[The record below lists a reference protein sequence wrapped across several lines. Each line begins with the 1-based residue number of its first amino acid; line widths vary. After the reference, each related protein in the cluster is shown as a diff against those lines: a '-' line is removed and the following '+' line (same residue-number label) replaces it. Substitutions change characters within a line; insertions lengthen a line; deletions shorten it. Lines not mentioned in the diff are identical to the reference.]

1 MEDSGEHSSTNS
13 HKRGVNKRSDI
24 LNEDYYA
31 RIEKR
36 RKLKAAKKMG
46 EGEDG
51 EFPQNVKSKLKEYY
65 EMRFDKKVINLP
77 FSTDSINIQQ
87 RGFHDYSKDM
97 KLKKNHMNKPL
108 WICSDGFIY
117 LEMFNSCSKQ
127 ASDFL
132 ITIAE
137 PICRPELIHEF
148 QLTIFSL
155 YAAISVGI
163 TLDELLVNLDKFS
176 KNFLPNE
183 LVQNI
188 TKSAESFGK
197 AKLVLRE
204 NKYYIEATNK
214 SELDYLLKNSIIKNA
229 RLYSSESSGDQRVKN
244 MFSLGSNFQEGRS
257 GQGGADSGAANSG
270 ASNSGTA
277 DRGTTNNGAANNR
290 SNFLSEAG
298 GDKKPK
304 DTYVT
309 YEAPVLDTTQLGFKI
324 SESEKQL
331 MLEEKKN
338 ANENL
343 NDKSATS
350 AEVYSFEVNCDKIEE
365 VKQEA
370 LQTMQRPL
378 LMEYDFRRDK
388 KNPNLICSLKSH
400 VQIRYYQEKALRK
413 MFSNGRSRSGIIV
426 LPCGVGK
433 TLTGITAASTIKK
446 SSLFLTTS
454 AVAVEQWKKQF
465 EDFTNIHPRHIRIL
479 TSDYKFD
486 LWPINEAGVLIST
499 YTMLAYSGKRSE
511 QSLKI
516 VNDIRRREWGLLVFD
531 EVQFAPAPSFRRIN
545 DIVKSHCK
553 LGLTATLVRED
564 LLIRDL
570 QWIIGPKLYEA
581 NWVELQNKGFL
592 AKALCKEIWCSMPSS
607 FYKYYLKSNSFIKR
621 RLYTCNPR
629 KLMMCEYLIKY
640 HEQNNDKIIV
650 FSDNIFALLHI
661 AKTLNKPFI
670 YGKLSPIERI
680 AIINKFKN
688 DSTINTILLSKVG
701 DNAID
706 IPIAN
711 VVIQISFNFASRR
724 QEAQRLGRII
734 RPKNKANEKKN
745 INDPDSFFYSLVS
758 KDTIEMCYSDKR
770 QRFLINQGYAYNVLS
785 DNIVDFNKLNL
796 VYKNKKIQENLLKC
810 ILASTDDGNNDED
823 DDLFDDPSYKKD
835 APKMGSKTNVVSS
848 HGKKDDALKKVDSGG
863 LLKLSANIDVTFSDK
878 KKTSQ
883 KKFADKHILFRKFLN
898 QNR

>member
-1 MEDSGEHSSTNS
+1 MDDPNDYVYDDISTD
-13 HKRGVNKRSDI
+13 GLNKRSDI
-24 LNEDYYA
+24 IYEDYYA
-31 RIEKR
+31 KNVKR
-36 RKLKAAKKMG
+36 RKFKYSEKITEENEELPKKAKR
-46 EGEDG
+46 
-51 EFPQNVKSKLKEYY
+51 KLKEYY
-65 EMRFDKKVINLP
+65 EVLFDNKIINLP
-77 FSTDSINIQQ
+77 FSADSINVQQ
-87 RGFHDYSKDM
+87 RGFHDYSKEM

-137 PICRPELIHEF
+137 PICRPEIIHEF

-163 TLDELLVNLDKFS
+163 TLDELLLNLDKFS
-176 KNFLPNE
+176 KNVLPSE
-183 LVQNI
+183 LVYSI

-197 AKLVLRE
+197 VKLVLRE
-204 NKYYIEATNK
+204 NKYYIEAK
-214 SELDYLLKNSIIKNA
+214 DKFELDYLLNNNIIKNA
-229 RLYSSESSGDQRVKN
+229 RVYSTDANNNDSKKNN
-244 MFSLGSNFQEGRS
+244 MFNLNGNFMENSRS
-257 GQGGADSGAANSG
+257 DNTG
-270 ASNSGTA
+270 ASGNVLN
-277 DRGTTNNGAANNR
+277 D
-290 SNFLSEAG
+290 EAEN
-298 GDKKPK
+298 KKQK
-304 DTYVT
+304 DAYVT
-309 YEAPVLDTTQLGFKI
+309 YEAPVLDTAQLGFKI

-331 MLEEKKN
+331 MLEETKKN
-338 ANENL
+338 ANDNSNEN
-343 NDKSATS
+343 S

-388 KNPNLICSLKSH
+388 KNPNLNCSLKSH

-734 RPKNKANEKKN
+734 RPKNRANEKKN

-796 VYKNKKIQENLLKC
+796 VYKNKKIQDNLLKC

-823 DDLFDDPSYKKD
+823 DDAFDDMNFKKE
-835 APKMGSKTNVVSS
+835 PPKTNKRNSS
-848 HGKKDDALKKVDSGG
+848 VLSSNNDNLVRMSDSDG
-863 LLKLSANIDVTFSDK
+863 LLKLSTNMDITFNDK
-878 KKTSQ
+878 KKTTS

>member
-1 MEDSGEHSSTNS
+1 MDDPNDYVYDNISTD
-13 HKRGVNKRSDI
+13 GLNKRSDI
-24 LNEDYYA
+24 IYEDYYA
-31 RIEKR
+31 KNVKR
-36 RKLKAAKKMG
+36 RKFKSSEKITEENEELPKKAKR
-46 EGEDG
+46 
-51 EFPQNVKSKLKEYY
+51 KLKEYY
-65 EMRFDKKVINLP
+65 EVLFDNKIINLP
-77 FSTDSINIQQ
+77 FSADSINVQQ
-87 RGFHDYSKDM
+87 RGFHDYSKEM

-137 PICRPELIHEF
+137 PICRPEIIHEF

-163 TLDELLVNLDKFS
+163 TLDELLLNLDKFS
-176 KNFLPNE
+176 KNVLPSE
-183 LVQNI
+183 LVYSI

-197 AKLVLRE
+197 VKLVLRE
-204 NKYYIEATNK
+204 NKYYIEAK
-214 SELDYLLKNSIIKNA
+214 DKFELDYLLNNNIIKNA
-229 RLYSSESSGDQRVKN
+229 RVYSTDVNNNDSKKNN
-244 MFSLGSNFQEGRS
+244 MFNLNGNFME
-257 GQGGADSGAANSG
+257 NSRGDNTG
-270 ASNSGTA
+270 ASGNVLN
-277 DRGTTNNGAANNR
+277 D
-290 SNFLSEAG
+290 EAEN
-298 GDKKPK
+298 KKQK
-304 DTYVT
+304 DAYVT
-309 YEAPVLDTTQLGFKI
+309 YEAPVLDTAQLGFKI

-331 MLEEKKN
+331 MLEETKKN
-338 ANENL
+338 ANDNSNEN
-343 NDKSATS
+343 S

-388 KNPNLICSLKSH
+388 KNPNLNCSLKSH

-734 RPKNKANEKKN
+734 RPKNRANEKKN

-796 VYKNKKIQENLLKC
+796 VYKNKKIQDNLLKC

-823 DDLFDDPSYKKD
+823 DDAFDDMDFKKE
-835 APKMGSKTNVVSS
+835 PPKTNKRNSS
-848 HGKKDDALKKVDSGG
+848 VLSSNNDNLVRMSDSDG
-863 LLKLSANIDVTFSDK
+863 LLKLSTNMDITFNDK
-878 KKTSQ
+878 KKTTS

>member
-1 MEDSGEHSSTNS
+1 MDDPNDYVYDNISTD
-13 HKRGVNKRSDI
+13 GLNKRSDI
-24 LNEDYYA
+24 IYEDYYA
-31 RIEKR
+31 KNVKR
-36 RKLKAAKKMG
+36 RKFKSSEKITEENEELPKKAKR
-46 EGEDG
+46 
-51 EFPQNVKSKLKEYY
+51 KLKEYY
-65 EMRFDKKVINLP
+65 EVLFDNKIINLP
-77 FSTDSINIQQ
+77 FSADSINVQQ
-87 RGFHDYSKDM
+87 RGFHDYSKEM

-137 PICRPELIHEF
+137 PICRPEIIHEF

-163 TLDELLVNLDKFS
+163 TLDELLLNLDKFS
-176 KNFLPNE
+176 KNVLPSE
-183 LVQNI
+183 LVYSI

-197 AKLVLRE
+197 VKLVLRE
-204 NKYYIEATNK
+204 NKYYIEAK
-214 SELDYLLKNSIIKNA
+214 DKFELDYLLNNNIIKNA
-229 RLYSSESSGDQRVKN
+229 RVYSTDVNNNDSKKNSIFNLNSNFMESSR
-244 MFSLGSNFQEGRS
+244 
-257 GQGGADSGAANSG
+257 ADNTG
-270 ASNSGTA
+270 ASGNILN
-277 DRGTTNNGAANNR
+277 D
-290 SNFLSEAG
+290 EAEN
-298 GDKKPK
+298 KKQK
-304 DTYVT
+304 DAYVT
-309 YEAPVLDTTQLGFKI
+309 YEAPVLDTAQLGFKI

-331 MLEEKKN
+331 MLEETKKN
-338 ANENL
+338 ANDNSNEN
-343 NDKSATS
+343 S

-734 RPKNKANEKKN
+734 RPKNRANEKKN

-796 VYKNKKIQENLLKC
+796 VYKNKKIQDNLLKC

-823 DDLFDDPSYKKD
+823 DDAFDDMNFKKE
-835 APKMGSKTNVVSS
+835 APKTNKRNSS
-848 HGKKDDALKKVDSGG
+848 VLSSNNDNLVRMSDSDG
-863 LLKLSANIDVTFSDK
+863 LLKLSTNMDITFNDK
-878 KKTSQ
+878 KKTAS

>member
-1 MEDSGEHSSTNS
+1 MDDPNDYVYDNINTDGL
-13 HKRGVNKRSDI
+13 NKRSDI
-24 LNEDYYA
+24 IYEDYYA
-31 RIEKR
+31 KNVKR
-36 RKLKAAKKMG
+36 RRFKSSEKITEENEELPKKAKR
-46 EGEDG
+46 
-51 EFPQNVKSKLKEYY
+51 KLKEYY
-65 EMRFDKKVINLP
+65 EVLFDNKIINLP
-77 FSTDSINIQQ
+77 FSADSINVQQ
-87 RGFHDYSKDM
+87 RGFHDYSKEM

-137 PICRPELIHEF
+137 PICRPEIIHEF

-163 TLDELLVNLDKFS
+163 TLDELLLNLDKFS
-176 KNFLPNE
+176 KNVLPSE
-183 LVQNI
+183 LVYSI

-197 AKLVLRE
+197 VKLVLRE
-204 NKYYIEATNK
+204 NKYYIEAK
-214 SELDYLLKNSIIKNA
+214 DKFELDYLLNNNIIKNA
-229 RLYSSESSGDQRVKN
+229 RVYSTDVNNNDSKKNSMFNLNSNFMESSR
-244 MFSLGSNFQEGRS
+244 
-257 GQGGADSGAANSG
+257 ADNTG
-270 ASNSGTA
+270 ASGNVLN
-277 DRGTTNNGAANNR
+277 D
-290 SNFLSEAG
+290 EAEN
-298 GDKKPK
+298 KKQK
-304 DTYVT
+304 DAYVT
-309 YEAPVLDTTQLGFKI
+309 YEAPVLDTAQLGFKI

-331 MLEEKKN
+331 MLEETKKN
-338 ANENL
+338 ANDNSNEN
-343 NDKSATS
+343 S

-388 KNPNLICSLKSH
+388 KNPNLNCSLKSH

-734 RPKNKANEKKN
+734 RPKNRANEKKN

-796 VYKNKKIQENLLKC
+796 VYKNKKIQDNLLKC

-823 DDLFDDPSYKKD
+823 DDAFDDMNFKKE
-835 APKMGSKTNVVSS
+835 APKTNKRNSS
-848 HGKKDDALKKVDSGG
+848 VLSSNNDNLVRMSDSDG
-863 LLKLSANIDVTFSDK
+863 LLKLSTNMDITFNDK
-878 KKTSQ
+878 KKTAS

>member
-1 MEDSGEHSSTNS
+1 MDNLKDPSNYIPNLS
-13 HKRGVNKRSDI
+13 HTRGSRKRSDI
-24 LNEDYYA
+24 LNENYYA
-31 RIEKR
+31 KNLKR
-36 RKLKAAKKMG
+36 RKLKAAKKLK
-46 EGEDG
+46 ESTNG
-51 EFPQNVKSKLKEYY
+51 EFTKKVKKQLKDYY

-163 TLDELLVNLDKFS
+163 TLDELLINLDKFS
-176 KNFLPNE
+176 KNVLPNE
-183 LVQNI
+183 LICNI

-197 AKLVLRE
+197 VKLVLRE

-214 SELDYLLKNSIIKNA
+214 SELDYLLNNDTIQNA
-229 RLYSSESSGDQRVKN
+229 RIYSTDNNNDKN
-244 MFSLGSNFQEGRS
+244 MKSLYNLNNRLLDSRHRDNNKNDNKNNSNDNNIEK
-257 GQGGADSGAANSG
+257 
-270 ASNSGTA
+270 
-277 DRGTTNNGAANNR
+277 TTNNL
-290 SNFLSEAG
+290 FSEEQKG
-298 GDKKPK
+298 K
-304 DTYVT
+304 DCYLT

-331 MLEEKKN
+331 MMEEKKHANLN
-338 ANENL
+338 ANDNST
-343 NDKSATS
+343 NT

-446 SSLFLTTS
+446 SALFLTTS

-479 TSDYKFD
+479 TSDYKLD

-499 YTMLAYSGKRSE
+499 YTMLSYSGKRSE
-511 QSLKI
+511 QSLRI

-570 QWIIGPKLYEA
+570 HWIIGPKLYEA

-592 AKALCKEIWCSMPSS
+592 AKALCKEIWCSMPCS

-680 AIINKFKN
+680 AIINKFKH
-688 DSTINTILLSKVG
+688 DSSINTILLSKVG

-810 ILASTDDGNNDED
+810 ILASTDDGNMDED
-823 DDLFDDPSYKKD
+823 DDLFEDQTFKKD
-835 APKMGSKTNVVSS
+835 NTKVNKSNSNILLN
-848 HGKKDDALKKVDSGG
+848 KKDDSLKKIDNTTGG
-863 LLKLSANIDVTFSDK
+863 LLKLSSNMDVTFADK
-878 KKTSQ
+878 KKVPT
-883 KKFADKHILFRKFLN
+883 KKFADKHILFRKFLS
-898 QNR
+898 QNK

>member
-1 MEDSGEHSSTNS
+1 MDDPNDYVYDNISTD
-13 HKRGVNKRSDI
+13 GLNKRSDI
-24 LNEDYYA
+24 IYEDYYA
-31 RIEKR
+31 KNVKR
-36 RKLKAAKKMG
+36 RKFKSSEKITEENEELPKKAKR
-46 EGEDG
+46 
-51 EFPQNVKSKLKEYY
+51 KLKEYY
-65 EMRFDKKVINLP
+65 EVLFDNKIINLP
-77 FSTDSINIQQ
+77 FSADSINVQQ
-87 RGFHDYSKDM
+87 RGFHDYSKEM

-137 PICRPELIHEF
+137 PICRPEIIHEF

-163 TLDELLVNLDKFS
+163 TLDELLLNLDKFS
-176 KNFLPNE
+176 KNVLPSE
-183 LVQNI
+183 LVYSI

-197 AKLVLRE
+197 VKLVLRE
-204 NKYYIEATNK
+204 NKYYIEAK
-214 SELDYLLKNSIIKNA
+214 DKFELDYLLNNNIIKNA
-229 RLYSSESSGDQRVKN
+229 RVYSTDVNNNDSKKNSMFNLNSNFMESSR
-244 MFSLGSNFQEGRS
+244 
-257 GQGGADSGAANSG
+257 ADNTG
-270 ASNSGTA
+270 ASGNVLN
-277 DRGTTNNGAANNR
+277 D
-290 SNFLSEAG
+290 EAEN
-298 GDKKPK
+298 KKQK
-304 DTYVT
+304 DAYVT
-309 YEAPVLDTTQLGFKI
+309 YEAPVLDTAQLGFKI

-331 MLEEKKN
+331 MLEETKKN
-338 ANENL
+338 ANDNSNEN
-343 NDKSATS
+343 S

-388 KNPNLICSLKSH
+388 KNPNLNCSLKSH

-734 RPKNKANEKKN
+734 RPKNRANEKKN

-796 VYKNKKIQENLLKC
+796 VYKNKKIQDNLLKC

-823 DDLFDDPSYKKD
+823 DDAFDDMNFKKE
-835 APKMGSKTNVVSS
+835 APKTNKRNSS
-848 HGKKDDALKKVDSGG
+848 VLSSNNDNLVRMSDSDG
-863 LLKLSANIDVTFSDK
+863 LLKLSTNMDITFNDK
-878 KKTSQ
+878 KKTAS

>member
-1 MEDSGEHSSTNS
+1 MDDPNDYVYDNISTD
-13 HKRGVNKRSDI
+13 GLNKRSDI
-24 LNEDYYA
+24 IYEDYYA
-31 RIEKR
+31 KNVKR
-36 RKLKAAKKMG
+36 RKFKSSEKITEENEELPKKAKR
-46 EGEDG
+46 
-51 EFPQNVKSKLKEYY
+51 KLKEYY
-65 EMRFDKKVINLP
+65 EVLFDNKIINLP
-77 FSTDSINIQQ
+77 FSADSINVQQ
-87 RGFHDYSKDM
+87 RGFHDYSKEM

-137 PICRPELIHEF
+137 PICRPEIIHEF

-163 TLDELLVNLDKFS
+163 TLDELLLNLDKFS
-176 KNFLPNE
+176 KNVLPSE
-183 LVQNI
+183 LVYSI

-197 AKLVLRE
+197 VKLVLRE
-204 NKYYIEATNK
+204 NKYYIEAK
-214 SELDYLLKNSIIKNA
+214 DKFELDYLLNNNIIKNA
-229 RLYSSESSGDQRVKN
+229 RVYSTDVNNNDSKKNN
-244 MFSLGSNFQEGRS
+244 MFNLNGNFMENSRADNTSAS
-257 GQGGADSGAANSG
+257 GNVLNDEAENKKQKDS
-270 ASNSGTA
+270 
-277 DRGTTNNGAANNR
+277 
-290 SNFLSEAG
+290 
-298 GDKKPK
+298 
-304 DTYVT
+304 YVT
-309 YEAPVLDTTQLGFKI
+309 YEAPVLDTAQLGFKI

-331 MLEEKKN
+331 MLEETKKN
-338 ANENL
+338 ANDNSNEN
-343 NDKSATS
+343 S

-388 KNPNLICSLKSH
+388 KNPNLNCSLKSH

-734 RPKNKANEKKN
+734 RPKNRANEKKN

-796 VYKNKKIQENLLKC
+796 VYKNKKIQDNLLKC

-823 DDLFDDPSYKKD
+823 DDAFDDMNFKKE
-835 APKMGSKTNVVSS
+835 APKTNKRNSS
-848 HGKKDDALKKVDSGG
+848 VLSSNNDNLVRMSDSDG
-863 LLKLSANIDVTFSDK
+863 LLKLSTNMDITFNDK
-878 KKTSQ
+878 KKTTS

>member
-1 MEDSGEHSSTNS
+1 MDASNNYIGKNS
-13 HKRGVNKRSDI
+13 YKKGYNRRADI

-31 RIEKR
+31 KNVKK
-36 RKLKAAKKMG
+36 RKLKAAKKIISFVLFLFISRD
-46 EGEDG
+46 EQDG
-51 EFPQNVKSKLKEYY
+51 EVTKKTKSKLKEYY

-77 FSTDSINIQQ
+77 FSTDSINVQQ

-163 TLDELLVNLDKFS
+163 TLDELLINLDKFS
-176 KNFLPNE
+176 KNILPNE
-183 LVQNI
+183 LVHNI

-204 NKYYIEATNK
+204 NKYYIEATDK
-214 SELDYLLKNSIIKNA
+214 AELDYLLNNNIIKNA
-229 RLYSSESSGDQRVKN
+229 RIYSNNNSNNNNGSNNNDQKMKNLFNLNNNFLENKQSSEN
-244 MFSLGSNFQEGRS
+244 NE
-257 GQGGADSGAANSG
+257 AN
-270 ASNSGTA
+270 TA
-277 DRGTTNNGAANNR
+277 N
-290 SNFLSEAG
+290 NFLSDIVEE
-298 GDKKPK
+298 KKQK
-304 DTYVT
+304 DSYVT

-331 MLEEKKN
+331 ILEEKRN
-338 ANENL
+338 ANENTTEHPG
-343 NDKSATS
+343 NSS
-350 AEVYSFEVNCDKIEE
+350 EVYSFEVNCDKIEE

-499 YTMLAYSGKRSE
+499 YTMLSYSGKRSE

-516 VNDIRRREWGLLVFD
+516 VNDIKRREWGLLVFD

-688 DSTINTILLSKVG
+688 DSSINTILLSKVG

-823 DDLFDDPSYKKD
+823 DDLFEDPNFKRD
-835 APKMGSKTNVVSS
+835 NSKTNKTNVNASLS
-848 HGKKDDALKKVDSGG
+848 KADEPLKKVDSGS
-863 LLKLSANIDVTFSDK
+863 LLKLSSNIDVIFSDK
-878 KKTSQ
+878 KKTTQ
-883 KKFADKHILFRKFLN
+883 KKHADKHILFRKFLN

>member
-1 MEDSGEHSSTNS
+1 MEDSNNYSGRNFYKKGL
-13 HKRGVNKRSDI
+13 HKRADI
-24 LNEDYYA
+24 LNEDYYTKNV
-31 RIEKR
+31 KR
-36 RKLKAAKKMG
+36 RKIKSSKKIG
-46 EGEDG
+46 ESQDG
-51 EFPQNVKSKLKEYY
+51 EFVKKAKSKLRDYY

-77 FSTDSINIQQ
+77 FSTDSINVQQ
-87 RGFHDYSKDM
+87 RGFHDYSKEM
-97 KLKKNHMNKPL
+97 RLKKNHMNKPL

-163 TLDELLVNLDKFS
+163 TLDELLINLDKFS
-176 KNFLPNE
+176 KNYLPNE
-183 LVQNI
+183 LVHNI

-214 SELDYLLKNSIIKNA
+214 SELDYLLNNNIIKNA
-229 RLYSSESSGDQRVKN
+229 RIYSTDSCNSNDQTIKN
-244 MFSLGSNFQEGRS
+244 IFNLNNNFADNRLKQSNCNT
-257 GQGGADSGAANSG
+257 NS
-270 ASNSGTA
+270 AK
-277 DRGTTNNGAANNR
+277 DANN
-290 SNFLSEAG
+290 FLTQT
-298 GDKKPK
+298 GDDKRQK
-304 DTYVT
+304 DAYVT
-309 YEAPVLDTTQLGFKI
+309 YEAPVLDTAQLGFKI

-338 ANENL
+338 AIDKTKENAG
-343 NDKSATS
+343 NYSS
-350 AEVYSFEVNCDKIEE
+350 EVYSFEVNCDKIEE

-499 YTMLAYSGKRSE
+499 YTMLSYSGKRSE

-640 HEQNNDKIIV
+640 HEKNNDKIIV

-688 DSTINTILLSKVG
+688 DSSINTILLSKVG

-823 DDLFDDPSYKKD
+823 DDLFEDPNFKKENT
-835 APKMGSKTNVVSS
+835 KSNKTNMSVSLS
-848 HGKKDDALKKVDSGG
+848 KKDDSLKKVDTGG
-863 LLKLSANIDVTFSDK
+863 LLKLSANMDVTFNDK
-878 KKTSQ
+878 KKTTQ

>member
-1 MEDSGEHSSTNS
+1 MDDPNDYMYDNIST
-13 HKRGVNKRSDI
+13 HELNKRSDI
-24 LNEDYYA
+24 LYEDYYA
-31 RIEKR
+31 KNAKR
-36 RKLKAAKKMG
+36 RRFKSSEKITEENEELPKKG
-46 EGEDG
+46 
-51 EFPQNVKSKLKEYY
+51 KRKLKEYY
-65 EMRFDKKVINLP
+65 EVLFDNKIINLP
-77 FSTDSINIQQ
+77 FSADSINVQQ
-87 RGFHDYSKDM
+87 RGFHDYSKEM

-137 PICRPELIHEF
+137 PICRPEIIHEF

-163 TLDELLVNLDKFS
+163 TLDELLLNLDKFS
-176 KNFLPNE
+176 KNILPSE
-183 LVQNI
+183 LVYSI
-188 TKSAESFGK
+188 KKSAESFGK
-197 AKLVLRE
+197 VKLVLRE
-204 NKYYIEATNK
+204 NKYYIEAK
-214 SELDYLLKNSIIKNA
+214 DKFELDYLLNNNIIKNA
-229 RLYSSESSGDQRVKN
+229 RVYSKDVNNSNNNNSKKTTI
-244 MFSLGSNFQEGRS
+244 FSLNNNFME
-257 GQGGADSGAANSG
+257 NSRVDNTG
-270 ASNSGTA
+270 ASSRNIL
-277 DRGTTNNGAANNR
+277 NEEVEN
-290 SNFLSEAG
+290 
-298 GDKKPK
+298 KKQK
-304 DTYVT
+304 DSYVT
-309 YEAPVLDTTQLGFKI
+309 YEAPVLDTEQLGFKI

-331 MLEEKKN
+331 MLEETKKN
-338 ANENL
+338 GNDNSNEN
-343 NDKSATS
+343 S

-388 KNPNLICSLKSH
+388 KNPNLNCSLKNH

-796 VYKNKKIQENLLKC
+796 VYKNKKIQDNLLKC

-823 DDLFDDPSYKKD
+823 DDAFDDMNFKKEN
-835 APKMGSKTNVVSS
+835 PKTNKRNNSVLSS
-848 HGKKDDALKKVDSGG
+848 NNDNLVRKSDSDG
-863 LLKLSANIDVTFSDK
+863 LLKLSTNMDITFNDK
-878 KKTSQ
+878 KKNTS

>member
-1 MEDSGEHSSTNS
+1 MDDPNDYMYDNINTHGL
-13 HKRGVNKRSDI
+13 NKRSDI
-24 LNEDYYA
+24 LYEDYYA
-31 RIEKR
+31 KNVKR
-36 RKLKAAKKMG
+36 RRFKSSEKITEENEELPKKG
-46 EGEDG
+46 
-51 EFPQNVKSKLKEYY
+51 KRKLKEYY
-65 EMRFDKKVINLP
+65 EVLFDNKIINLP
-77 FSTDSINIQQ
+77 FSADSINVQQ
-87 RGFHDYSKDM
+87 RGFHDYSKEM

-137 PICRPELIHEF
+137 PICRPEIIHEF

-163 TLDELLVNLDKFS
+163 TLDELLLNLDKFS
-176 KNFLPNE
+176 KNILPSE
-183 LVQNI
+183 LVYSI

-197 AKLVLRE
+197 VKLVLRE
-204 NKYYIEATNK
+204 NKYYIEAK
-214 SELDYLLKNSIIKNA
+214 DKFELDYLLNNNIIKNA
-229 RLYSSESSGDQRVKN
+229 RVYSTDVNNNNNDSKKTNIFNLNNNFMGNNRVDNNTGASSGNILNEEVEN
-244 MFSLGSNFQEGRS
+244 
-257 GQGGADSGAANSG
+257 
-270 ASNSGTA
+270 
-277 DRGTTNNGAANNR
+277 
-290 SNFLSEAG
+290 
-298 GDKKPK
+298 KKQK
-304 DTYVT
+304 DAYVT
-309 YEAPVLDTTQLGFKI
+309 YEAPVLDTTQLGD
-324 SESEKQL
+324 EKQL
-331 MLEEKKN
+331 MLEETKKN
-338 ANENL
+338 GNDNSNEN
-343 NDKSATS
+343 S

-388 KNPNLICSLKSH
+388 KNPNLNCSLKSH

-796 VYKNKKIQENLLKC
+796 VYKNKKIQDNLLKC

-823 DDLFDDPSYKKD
+823 DDAFDDMNFKKET
-835 APKMGSKTNVVSS
+835 PKTNKRNNSVLSS
-848 HGKKDDALKKVDSGG
+848 NNDNLLRKSDSDG
-863 LLKLSANIDVTFSDK
+863 LLKLSTNMDITFNDK
-878 KKTSQ
+878 KKTAS

>member
-1 MEDSGEHSSTNS
+1 MEDPNDNKEPNS
-13 HKRGVNKRSDI
+13 HKRNFRKRADI

-31 RIEKR
+31 KYEKK
-36 RKLKAAKKMG
+36 RKLKAAKKIN
-46 EGEDG
+46 EGQDVK
-51 EFPQNVKSKLKEYY
+51 FSQNVKSKLREYY

-87 RGFHDYSKDM
+87 RGFNDYSKDM
-97 KLKKNHMNKPL
+97 ILKKNHMNKPL

-117 LEMFNSCSKQ
+117 LEMFNICSKQ

-148 QLTIFSL
+148 QVTIFSL

-163 TLDELLVNLDKFS
+163 TLDELLINLDKFS
-176 KNFLPNE
+176 KNSLPDE
-183 LVQNI
+183 LVHNI
-188 TKSAESFGK
+188 KKSAESFGK

-214 SELDYLLKNSIIKNA
+214 SELDYLLKNNIIKNA
-229 RLYSSESSGDQRVKN
+229 RLYSNEDNNEEQKKNIFTINNNFKENKRTQSSTDNTV
-244 MFSLGSNFQEGRS
+244 
-257 GQGGADSGAANSG
+257 
-270 ASNSGTA
+270 
-277 DRGTTNNGAANNR
+277 TTNQW
-290 SNFLSEAG
+290 NFENETSK
-298 GDKKPK
+298 DKKYE

-331 MLEEKKN
+331 MLEERKN
-338 ANENL
+338 ANENT
-343 NDKSATS
+343 NANARYS
-350 AEVYSFEVNCDKIEE
+350 EVYSFEVNSDKIEE

-545 DIVKSHCK
+545 EIVKSHCK

-629 KLMMCEYLIKY
+629 KLMMCEYLIKH

-688 DSTINTILLSKVG
+688 DPSINTILLSKVG

-734 RPKNKANEKKN
+734 RPKNKGNEKKN

-823 DDLFDDPSYKKD
+823 DDLFEDSNFEKENLKIGNKVD
-835 APKMGSKTNVVSS
+835 TNSS
-848 HGKKDDALKKVDSGG
+848 QNKKDDMLKKVDNGES
-863 LLKLSANIDVTFSDK
+863 LLKLSANVDVTFNDK
-878 KKTSQ
+878 KKSSQ
-883 KKFADKHILFRKFLN
+883 KKFADKHILFRKFLS
-898 QNR
+898 QNK

>member
-1 MEDSGEHSSTNS
+1 MDDPNDYVYDDISTD
-13 HKRGVNKRSDI
+13 GLNKRSDI
-24 LNEDYYA
+24 IYEDYYA
-31 RIEKR
+31 KNVKR
-36 RKLKAAKKMG
+36 RKFKSSEKITEENEELPKKAKR
-46 EGEDG
+46 
-51 EFPQNVKSKLKEYY
+51 KLKEYY
-65 EMRFDKKVINLP
+65 EVLFDNKIINLP
-77 FSTDSINIQQ
+77 FSADSINVQQ
-87 RGFHDYSKDM
+87 RGFHDYSKEM

-137 PICRPELIHEF
+137 PICRPEIIHEF

-163 TLDELLVNLDKFS
+163 TLDELLLNLDKFS
-176 KNFLPNE
+176 KNVLPSE
-183 LVQNI
+183 LVYSI

-197 AKLVLRE
+197 VKLVLRE
-204 NKYYIEATNK
+204 NKYYIEAK
-214 SELDYLLKNSIIKNA
+214 DKFELDYLLNNNIIKNA
-229 RLYSSESSGDQRVKN
+229 RVYSTDVNNNDSKKNN
-244 MFSLGSNFQEGRS
+244 MFNLNGNFMENSR
-257 GQGGADSGAANSG
+257 ADNTG
-270 ASNSGTA
+270 ASGNVLN
-277 DRGTTNNGAANNR
+277 DE
-290 SNFLSEAG
+290 SEN
-298 GDKKPK
+298 KKQK
-304 DTYVT
+304 DAYVT
-309 YEAPVLDTTQLGFKI
+309 YEAPVLDTAQLGFKI

-331 MLEEKKN
+331 MLEETKKN
-338 ANENL
+338 ANDNSNEN
-343 NDKSATS
+343 S

-388 KNPNLICSLKSH
+388 KNPNLNCSLKSH

-734 RPKNKANEKKN
+734 RPKNRANEKKN

-796 VYKNKKIQENLLKC
+796 VYKNKKIQDNLLKC

-823 DDLFDDPSYKKD
+823 DDAFDDMNFKKE
-835 APKMGSKTNVVSS
+835 PPKTNKRNSS
-848 HGKKDDALKKVDSGG
+848 VLSSNNDNLVRMSDSDG
-863 LLKLSANIDVTFSDK
+863 LLKLSTNMDITFNDK
-878 KKTSQ
+878 KKTTS

>member
-1 MEDSGEHSSTNS
+1 MNSLKDSSNYSPNLS
-13 HKRGVNKRSDI
+13 HTRGSRKRSDI
-24 LNEDYYA
+24 FNENYYA
-31 RIEKR
+31 KNLKR
-36 RKLKAAKKMG
+36 RKLKAAKKLK
-46 EGEDG
+46 DSTNG
-51 EFPQNVKSKLKEYY
+51 EFTKKVKKQLKDYY

-163 TLDELLVNLDKFS
+163 TLDELLINLDKFS
-176 KNFLPNE
+176 KNVLPNE
-183 LVQNI
+183 LISNI

-197 AKLVLRE
+197 VKLVLRE

-214 SELDYLLKNSIIKNA
+214 SELDYLLNNDTIQNA
-229 RLYSSESSGDQRVKN
+229 RIYSTDNNNDKN
-244 MFSLGSNFQEGRS
+244 MISLYNL
-257 GQGGADSGAANSG
+257 
-270 ASNSGTA
+270 
-277 DRGTTNNGAANNR
+277 NNR
-290 SNFLSEAG
+290 HRDNNKNDNKNNNDDNNNI
-298 GDKKPK
+298 DK
-304 DTYVT
+304 
-309 YEAPVLDTTQLGFKI
+309 TTK
-324 SESEKQL
+324 
-331 MLEEKKN
+331 
-338 ANENL
+338 
-343 NDKSATS
+343 
-350 AEVYSFEVNCDKIEE
+350 VYSFEVNCDKIEE

-446 SSLFLTTS
+446 SALFLTTS

-479 TSDYKFD
+479 TSDYKLD

-499 YTMLAYSGKRSE
+499 YTMLSYSGKRSE
-511 QSLKI
+511 QSLRI

-570 QWIIGPKLYEA
+570 HWIIGPKLYEA

-592 AKALCKEIWCSMPSS
+592 AKALCKEIWCSMPCS

-680 AIINKFKN
+680 AIINKFKP
-688 DSTINTILLSKVG
+688 DSSINTILLSKVG

-810 ILASTDDGNNDED
+810 ILASTDDGNMDED
-823 DDLFDDPSYKKD
+823 DDLFEDQSFKKD
-835 APKMGSKTNVVSS
+835 NTKVNKTNSNILLN
-848 HGKKDDALKKVDSGG
+848 KKEDSLKKIDNTTGG
-863 LLKLSANIDVTFSDK
+863 LLKLSSNMDVTFADK
-878 KKTSQ
+878 KKIPT
-883 KKFADKHILFRKFLN
+883 KKFADKHILFRKFLS
-898 QNR
+898 QNK

>member
-1 MEDSGEHSSTNS
+1 MG
-13 HKRGVNKRSDI
+13 HKKKADI
-24 LNEDYYA
+24 LTENYYS
-31 RIEKR
+31 KHVKK
-36 RKLKAAKKMG
+36 RKLKSTSKLT
-46 EGEDG
+46 ENQDG
-51 EFPQNVKSKLKEYY
+51 EQTNRINNKLYKESY
-65 EMRFDKKVINLP
+65 EMHFDKKVINLP
-77 FSTDSINIQQ
+77 YSTDSISVQQ
-87 RGFHDYSKDM
+87 RSFHDYSKNM

-108 WICSDGFIY
+108 WICFDGFIY
-117 LEMFNSCSKQ
+117 LEMFHGCSKQ

-148 QLTIFSL
+148 QITIFSL

-163 TLDELLVNLDKFS
+163 TLDELLINLDKFS
-176 KNFLPNE
+176 KNYMPNE
-183 LVQNI
+183 LVGNI
-188 TKSAESFGK
+188 KKSAESFGK
-197 AKLVLRE
+197 VKLVLRE

-214 SELDYLLKNSIIKNA
+214 LELDYLLKNDIIKNA
-229 RLYSSESSGDQRVKN
+229 RIYSNNVLNTDN
-244 MFSLGSNFQEGRS
+244 
-257 GQGGADSGAANSG
+257 D
-270 ASNSGTA
+270 SNSSSINNN
-277 DRGTTNNGAANNR
+277 TNSMKKIFNLN
-290 SNFLSEAG
+290 SNFLNNKIKNNSFYHNDLTNTDSSVNETEKKESEKN
-298 GDKKPK
+298 DS
-304 DTYVT
+304 YVT

-324 SESEKQL
+324 SESEEQL

-338 ANENL
+338 VKEH
-343 NDKSATS
+343 TS
-350 AEVYSFEVNCDKIEE
+350 DNIASSSEVYSFELNCNKIEE

-446 SSLFLTTS
+446 SALFLTTS

-499 YTMLAYSGKRSE
+499 YTMLSYSGKRSE

-516 VNDIRRREWGLLVFD
+516 VNDIKRREWGLLVFD

-607 FYKYYLKSNSFIKR
+607 FYKYYLRSNSFIKR

-688 DSTINTILLSKVG
+688 DSSINTILLSKVG

-796 VYKNKKIQENLLKC
+796 VYKNKKVQDNLLKC

-823 DDLFDDPSYKKD
+823 DDIFEEQGFNKENSKNYKHLNPTSINKKNDPI
-835 APKMGSKTNVVSS
+835 N
-848 HGKKDDALKKVDSGG
+848 KVNSAG
-863 LLKLSANIDVTFSDK
+863 LLKLASNMDIIFND
-878 KKTSQ
+878 Q
-883 KKFADKHILFRKFLN
+883 KKNTQKKIADKHILFRKFLS
-898 QNR
+898 QNK

>member
-1 MEDSGEHSSTNS
+1 
-13 HKRGVNKRSDI
+13 
-24 LNEDYYA
+24 
-31 RIEKR
+31 
-36 RKLKAAKKMG
+36 
-46 EGEDG
+46 
-51 EFPQNVKSKLKEYY
+51 
-65 EMRFDKKVINLP
+65 
-77 FSTDSINIQQ
+77 
-87 RGFHDYSKDM
+87 
-97 KLKKNHMNKPL
+97 
-108 WICSDGFIY
+108 
-117 LEMFNSCSKQ
+117 
-127 ASDFL
+127 
-132 ITIAE
+132 
-137 PICRPELIHEF
+137 
-148 QLTIFSL
+148 
-155 YAAISVGI
+155 
-163 TLDELLVNLDKFS
+163 
-176 KNFLPNE
+176 
-183 LVQNI
+183 
-188 TKSAESFGK
+188 
-197 AKLVLRE
+197 
-204 NKYYIEATNK
+204 
-214 SELDYLLKNSIIKNA
+214 
-229 RLYSSESSGDQRVKN
+229 
-244 MFSLGSNFQEGRS
+244 
-257 GQGGADSGAANSG
+257 
-270 ASNSGTA
+270 
-277 DRGTTNNGAANNR
+277 
-290 SNFLSEAG
+290 
-298 GDKKPK
+298 
-304 DTYVT
+304 
-309 YEAPVLDTTQLGFKI
+309 
-324 SESEKQL
+324 
-331 MLEEKKN
+331 
-338 ANENL
+338 
-343 NDKSATS
+343 
-350 AEVYSFEVNCDKIEE
+350 DKIEE

-499 YTMLAYSGKRSE
+499 YTMLSYSGKRSE

-516 VNDIRRREWGLLVFD
+516 VNDIKRREWGLLVFD

-688 DSTINTILLSKVG
+688 DSSINTILLSKVG

-758 KDTIEMCYSDKR
+758 KDTIEMFYM
-770 QRFLINQGYAYNVLS
+770 
-785 DNIVDFNKLNL
+785 
-796 VYKNKKIQENLLKC
+796 YKNIQENLLKC

-823 DDLFDDPSYKKD
+823 DDLFEDPNFKRD
-835 APKMGSKTNVVSS
+835 NSKTNKTNVNASLS
-848 HGKKDDALKKVDSGG
+848 KADEPLKKVDSGS
-863 LLKLSANIDVTFSDK
+863 LLKLSSNIDVIFSDK
-878 KKTSQ
+878 KKTTQ
-883 KKFADKHILFRKFLN
+883 KKHADKHILFRKFLN

>member
-1 MEDSGEHSSTNS
+1 MDDPNDYIYDNISTD
-13 HKRGVNKRSDI
+13 GLNKRSDI
-24 LNEDYYA
+24 IYEDYYA
-31 RIEKR
+31 KNVKR
-36 RKLKAAKKMG
+36 RKFKSSEKITEENEELPKKAKR
-46 EGEDG
+46 
-51 EFPQNVKSKLKEYY
+51 KLKEYY
-65 EMRFDKKVINLP
+65 EVLFDNKIINLP
-77 FSTDSINIQQ
+77 FSADSINVQQ
-87 RGFHDYSKDM
+87 RGFHDYSKEM

-137 PICRPELIHEF
+137 PICRPEIIHEF

-163 TLDELLVNLDKFS
+163 TLDELLLNLDKFS
-176 KNFLPNE
+176 KNVLPSE
-183 LVQNI
+183 LVYSI

-197 AKLVLRE
+197 VKLVLRE
-204 NKYYIEATNK
+204 NKYYIEAK
-214 SELDYLLKNSIIKNA
+214 DKFELDYLLNNNIIKNA
-229 RLYSSESSGDQRVKN
+229 RVYSTDVNNNDSKKNN
-244 MFSLGSNFQEGRS
+244 MFNLNGNFME
-257 GQGGADSGAANSG
+257 NSRTDNTG
-270 ASNSGTA
+270 ASGNVLN
-277 DRGTTNNGAANNR
+277 D
-290 SNFLSEAG
+290 EAEN
-298 GDKKPK
+298 KKQK
-304 DTYVT
+304 DAYVT
-309 YEAPVLDTTQLGFKI
+309 YEAPVLDTAQLGFKI

-331 MLEEKKN
+331 MLEETKKN
-338 ANENL
+338 ANDNSNEN
-343 NDKSATS
+343 S

-388 KNPNLICSLKSH
+388 KNPNLSCSLKSH

-734 RPKNKANEKKN
+734 RPKNRANEKKN

-796 VYKNKKIQENLLKC
+796 VYKNKKIQDNLLKC

-823 DDLFDDPSYKKD
+823 DDAFEDMNFKKE
-835 APKMGSKTNVVSS
+835 PPKTNKRNSS
-848 HGKKDDALKKVDSGG
+848 VLSSNNDNLVRMSDSDG
-863 LLKLSANIDVTFSDK
+863 LLKLSTNMDITFNDK
-878 KKTSQ
+878 KKTTS

>member
-1 MEDSGEHSSTNS
+1 MKKVEDTHNNITKSTNKKS
-13 HKRGVNKRSDI
+13 YYKRKDI

-31 RIEKR
+31 KNEKR
-36 RKLKAAKKMG
+36 RKLKASKKIKGSSSGDFTKKAKNKFK
-46 EGEDG
+46 
-51 EFPQNVKSKLKEYY
+51 EFY
-65 EMRFDKKVINLP
+65 EMHFDKKVINLP
-77 FSTDSINIQQ
+77 FSADSINIQQ
-87 RGFHDYSKDM
+87 KGFHDYSKDM
-97 KLKKNHMNKPL
+97 KLKKNHMNKPM

-163 TLDELLVNLDKFS
+163 TLDELLINLDKFS
-176 KNFLPNE
+176 KNVLPKE
-183 LVQNI
+183 LVHNI

-197 AKLVLRE
+197 VKLVLRE

-214 SELDYLLKNSIIKNA
+214 SELDYLLNNNSIKNA
-229 RLYSSESSGDQRVKN
+229 RIYSNDNNEQKIKSVCN
-244 MFSLGSNFQEGRS
+244 MN
-257 GQGGADSGAANSG
+257 DSILEEKYKEN
-270 ASNSGTA
+270 NNNNI
-277 DRGTTNNGAANNR
+277 TNNTN
-290 SNFLSEAG
+290 NFLNEKSNEN
-298 GDKKPK
+298 KNEES
-304 DTYVT
+304 YVT

-331 MLEEKKN
+331 IFQEKKN
-338 ANENL
+338 INENINENL
-343 NDKSATS
+343 GNSS
-350 AEVYSFEVNCDKIEE
+350 EVYSFEVNCDKIEE

-465 EDFTNIHPRHIRIL
+465 EDFTNIHPRHLRIL

-499 YTMLAYSGKRSE
+499 YTMLSYSGKRSE

-592 AKALCKEIWCSMPSS
+592 AKALCKEIWCSMPGS

-621 RLYTCNPR
+621 RLYTCNPK

-688 DSTINTILLSKVG
+688 DSSINTILLSKVG

-745 INDPDSFFYSLVS
+745 INEPDSFFYSLVS

-770 QRFLINQGYAYNVLS
+770 QQFLINQGYAYNVHS
-785 DNIVDFNKLNL
+785 DNIVDFNKINL
-796 VYKNKKIQENLLKC
+796 VYKNKKIQDNLLKC
-810 ILASTDDGNNDED
+810 ILASTDDGNMDED
-823 DDLFDDPSYKKD
+823 DDLFEDQNFNKENSKINKSNINGFSNKKED
-835 APKMGSKTNVVSS
+835 S
-848 HGKKDDALKKVDSGG
+848 LKKVENGS
-863 LLKLSANIDVTFSDK
+863 LLKLASNIDVTFNDK
-878 KKTSQ
+878 KKNAP

-898 QNR
+898 QNK